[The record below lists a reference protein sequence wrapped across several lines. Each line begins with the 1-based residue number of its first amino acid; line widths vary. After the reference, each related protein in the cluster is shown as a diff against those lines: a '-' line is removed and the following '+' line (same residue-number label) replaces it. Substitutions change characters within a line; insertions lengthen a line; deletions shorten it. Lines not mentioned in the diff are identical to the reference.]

1 MHSESAA
8 IRHLA
13 MTQRQ
18 AVRWESFIT
27 RESSRCALIGGGCHG
42 EAGGSITR
50 SEVSLSDLLGE
61 HTWLSVVGPELEA
74 GVSVG
79 KLQPQTKS

>member
-42 EAGGSITR
+42 EAGGGLCRRRASYVIA
-50 SEVSLSDLLGE
+50 
-61 HTWLSVVGPELEA
+61 VGTIFGFLRLVLRQKQ
-74 GVSVG
+74 GQ
-79 KLQPQTKS
+79 K